1 MKTYRSHK
9 KQVNK
14 IVTRVAGTLCFFGA
28 LGCILM
34 VAIGGA
40 FPSSEHGTQIVVPRT
55 GDVWEVGELHTVQ
68 WYVLLVRPFPRA
80 CAECSGM

>member
-68 WYVLLVRPFPRA
+68 WYVLLVRPLPSCVR
-80 CAECSGM
+80 